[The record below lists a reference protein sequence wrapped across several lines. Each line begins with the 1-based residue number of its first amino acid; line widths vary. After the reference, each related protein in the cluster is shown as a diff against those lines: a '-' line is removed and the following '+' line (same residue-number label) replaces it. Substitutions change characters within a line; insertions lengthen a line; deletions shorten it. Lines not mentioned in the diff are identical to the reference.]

1 MLTTDVIVQMIIDK
15 KTANVLVAFQQTF
28 MRKKSCLVS

>member
-28 MRKKSCLVS
+28 MRKKVAK